1 MSDRLP
7 LSCSSCFGR
16 LLRLSGHIR
25 VPSPPARMATWVS
38 AGTARPAPLAGSGI
52 EELERPGESVVQRH
66 GRPPAELF
74 PSQAGI
80 EDDAHDVAFARRPE
94 VGLMRV
100 ARDFGHRLKDATD
113 RRFATSADVE
123 GHARAALE

>member
-38 AGTARPAPLAGSGI
+38 AGTARPAPLAGAGI

-66 GRPPAELF
+66 SRPPAELF

-94 VGLMRV
+94 VGLMPV
-100 ARDFGHRLKDATD
+100 APHSAHRPTHPPD
-113 RRFATSADVE
+113 RPFA
-123 GHARAALE
+123 